1 MIAYEPSMLC
11 FTLVRCIEPPLPRMS
26 PDELPMSSPKIAVID
41 TPRTSVWLW
50 PR

>member
-1 MIAYEPSMLC
+1 MRPSRPYSPLKV
-11 FTLVRCIEPPLPRMS
+11 LIVDDQEAVRTALRVLFEIHE
-26 PDELPMSSPKIAVID
+26 IAVID